1 MEFVIKIG
9 QFLLS
14 LSLLIVLHELGHFI
28 PAKLFKTRVEK
39 FYLFFD
45 IKYSLFKK
53 KIGDTVYGIGWLPLG
68 GYVKISGMIDES
80 MDKEQMAQPPQ
91 PWEFRSKPSWQ
102 RLIIMLGGVTVNFIL
117 AYVIYVFLS
126 FTYGDKDTNVNSLK
140 DGYWI
145 ESPTLNDIGFKTGD
159 KVLAINDNPIIKD
172 SDIGKNIISAKT
184 ITIERDNAEKTIALP
199 EDFLGQLSTRQK
211 RGLFEFRIPF
221 MIGEVA
227 DSSVNKSVD
236 LKKGDILVSF
246 NGEELKYYYQ
256 LEARKKDLKN
266 ASIEVEILRGE
277 NTLERTLKTNERA
290 ELGIRPAYDDAQEIY
305 MDMLNELEEGVAQ
318 IGSGNSLGTS
328 DLVFGG
334 DNSKWKKFGNSL
346 MLRLA
351 SRIKNVDPSASNAW
365 ALKAIN
371 GGTMSS
377 NADTAFMIH
386 TDGPTDLNRNA
397 WGTYAPRYPN
407 ARIGA
412 TLYDWLADHGDP
424 RLNILAD
431 PNGPAAGNRYG
442 LENDQLAALYGE
454 SPASYA
460 SVNPMITQKN
470 SPWVF
475 LSYAQ
480 TALLEAEFAA
490 SAGDHSTAETKYNSG
505 VMAHMQ
511 SWGTLYDPS
520 LSVDD
525 SAVSAYLSSN
535 PYTASQGEAMIGEQ
549 YWAAS
554 FFDFFEGFSNFRRS
568 GFPELQPF
576 GGESPHHNNTTNG
589 QIPRRLIYP
598 ASEASVN
605 ADNYQ
610 AVIQSQGPND
620 QVTRV
625 WWDVN

>member
-199 EDFLGQLSTRQK
+199 EDFLGQLSTRQT

-246 NGEELKYYYQ
+246 NGEELKYYDQ
-256 LEARKKDLKN
+256 LESRKKDLKN

-277 NTLERTLKTNERA
+277 NTLKRTLKTNERA
-290 ELGIRPAYDDAQEIY
+290 ELGIRPAYDESRFA
-305 MDMLNELEEGVAQ
+305 ELGYFDLITTEYTFGESFGAGFSKFTGQ
-318 IGSGNSLGTS
+318 ISSYGEQ
-328 DLVFGG
+328 
-334 DNSKWKKFGNSL
+334 
-346 MLRLA
+346 
-351 SRIKNVDPSASNAW
+351 
-365 ALKAIN
+365 LKAIFTPSTGAYKGV
-371 GGTMSS
+371 GGFKAIYDIFPGTWSWQ
-377 NADTAFMIH
+377 AFWILTAFLSIMLGVLNLLPIPAL
-386 TDGPTDLNRNA
+386 DGGHVMFL
-397 WGTYAPRYPN
+397 
-407 ARIGA
+407 
-412 TLYDWLADHGDP
+412 LYEIISGRKPSEKFLERAQMVGFF
-424 RLNILAD
+424 ILIALVLFA
-431 PNGPAAGNRYG
+431 NG
-442 LENDQLAALYGE
+442 ND
-454 SPASYA
+454 
-460 SVNPMITQKN
+460 I
-470 SPWVF
+470 
-475 LSYAQ
+475 
-480 TALLEAEFAA
+480 
-490 SAGDHSTAETKYNSG
+490 
-505 VMAHMQ
+505 
-511 SWGTLYDPS
+511 
-520 LSVDD
+520 
-525 SAVSAYLSSN
+525 
-535 PYTASQGEAMIGEQ
+535 
-549 YWAAS
+549 
-554 FFDFFEGFSNFRRS
+554 FRAI
-568 GFPELQPF
+568 FK
-576 GGESPHHNNTTNG
+576 
-589 QIPRRLIYP
+589 
-598 ASEASVN
+598 
-605 ADNYQ
+605 
-610 AVIQSQGPND
+610 
-620 QVTRV
+620 
-625 WWDVN
+625 